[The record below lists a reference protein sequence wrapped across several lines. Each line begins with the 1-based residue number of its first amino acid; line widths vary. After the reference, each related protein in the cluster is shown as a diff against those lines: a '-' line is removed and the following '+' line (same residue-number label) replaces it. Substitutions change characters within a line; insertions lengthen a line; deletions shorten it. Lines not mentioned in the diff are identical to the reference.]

1 MAVKVQIFKTH
12 FYVYS
17 VMAVVTENMVF
28 SNKMNPAVFNVH
40 IILIITG
47 FGLCLSKVGRYKP
60 RV

>member
-28 SNKMNPAVFNVH
+28 SNKMNLANVH

-47 FGLCLSKVGRYKP
+47 FGLCLSKVGR
-60 RV
+60 